1 MKKLFA
7 LLIAMIM
14 VLSAVG
20 ACAEGAVEFFQ
31 QKPEEGPQKAYQA
44 VIDAFH
50 AANPDMKVEMNT
62 IPDAGTVLLQRMS
75 TGDIPVIFSDYPT
88 QIQFQGKVDNEYV
101 LCLEDTDFIK
111 NVKEGYLAISAADDG
126 KQYAMPL
133 SSNFM
138 AVFYNIDI
146 FNEHGITELPTT
158 WDELVAVCEKL
169 QAAGV
174 TPFAFG
180 DKDPGRVGH
189 CFQAVS
195 IATYAGV
202 IDNLVEV
209 INGEATIA
217 DNADIYKKIGERMVT
232 LRKYAL
238 PDSIGTSDTAMWE
251 NFANGKAAMCITG
264 SYARGT
270 IKLSNPDVNM
280 GAFAFPGDVY
290 DESPIVSGVDAA
302 VAISAEASEEDKA
315 VALAFLSFLSQPE
328 QAQTWS
334 DIDGAP
340 SCLMGTEYSDVNMK
354 PVMDK
359 IATGVVSDWY
369 AGKIT
374 STIYNEIYNV
384 VQQLLMDGDLDAFIT
399 NLDETIAEVA
409 DL

>member
-1 MKKLFA
+1 MKKMFA

-14 VLSAVG
+14 ALSAVG

-31 QKPEEGPQKAYQA
+31 QKPEEGPQRAYQA
-44 VIDAFH
+44 VIDAFQ
-50 AANPDMKVEMNT
+50 AANPDMKIEMNT
-62 IPDAGTVLLQRMS
+62 VPDAGTVLVQRMS

-111 NVKEGYLAISAADDG
+111 NVKEGYLKISAADDG

-158 WDELVAVCEKL
+158 WDELIAVCDKL

-174 TPFAFG
+174 TPFVFG

-202 IDNLVEV
+202 VDHLASVV
-209 INGEATIA
+209 NGESTVA
-217 DNADIYKKIGERMVT
+217 DQADIYKKIGERMVT

-238 PDSIGTSDTAMWE
+238 PDSIGTADTAMWE

-270 IKLSNPDVNM
+270 IFLSNPDLNM

-302 VAISAEASEEDKA
+302 VAISAEASEEDQA
-315 VALAFLSFLSQPE
+315 VALAFLEFLSQPE

-340 SCLMGTEYSDVNMK
+340 SCLNGTEYSDVNMK

-399 NLDETIAEVA
+399 NMDEAIEEAA
-409 DL
+409 DM

>member
-146 FNEHGITELPTT
+146 FNENGITELPTT

>member
-1 MKKLFA
+1 MKKMFA
-7 LLIAMIM
+7 LLVAMIM
-14 VLSAVG
+14 ALSAVG
-20 ACAEGAVEFFQ
+20 ACAEGTVEFFQ

-44 VIDAFH
+44 VIEAFE
-50 AANPDMKVEMNT
+50 AANPGMSIEMNT
-62 IPDAGTVLLQRMS
+62 VPDAGTVLVQRMS

-101 LCLEDTDFIK
+101 LCLDDTDFIN
-111 NVKEGYLAISAADDG
+111 NVKSGYLAIAAADDG

-146 FNEHGITELPTT
+146 FNECGITELPTT
-158 WDELVAVCEKL
+158 WDELVALCDTLVEK
-169 QAAGV
+169 GV
-174 TPFAFG
+174 TPFVFG

-195 IATYAGV
+195 IATFPGV
-202 IDNLVEV
+202 VDNLVEV

-217 DNADIYKKIGERMVT
+217 DNADAYKKIGERMLT
-232 LRKYAL
+232 LRQYAM

-302 VAISAEASEEDKA
+302 VAISAEATEEEQA
-315 VALAFLSFLSQPE
+315 IALAFLSFLSQPE
-328 QAQTWS
+328 NAQTWS

-340 SCLMGTEYSDVNMK
+340 SCLNGTEYSDVNMK

-399 NLDETIAEVA
+399 NLDETIEEVA
-409 DL
+409 DM